1 MTLPFESG
9 VRVTSPFGVRPDP
22 FSGEPSGH
30 AGIDLTPLDPED
42 TAVRAVVSGT
52 VAQSRM
58 VTDPANRTSEWGN
71 YVSVFGDDGRMVYYC
86 HLAARAVS
94 QGDRVEAGQTLG
106 VEGRTGRATGVHL
119 HLEIREGGVPVDPS
133 LPLGVANTAGAEKPS
148 PQTSWPPRMW
158 YDEAAAWAVEAGIL
172 RGTGDGLALD
182 EPCTRG
188 MMVVFLHRLYEKL
201 RCTS

>member
-71 YVSVFGDDGRMVYYC
+71 YVSDFGDDGRMVYYC

-119 HLEIREGGVPVDPS
+119 HLEIREGDSGWESPMLYAKAED
-133 LPLGVANTAGAEKPS
+133 AGAGT
-148 PQTSWPPRMW
+148 QL
-158 YDEAAAWAVEAGIL
+158 YAG
-172 RGTGDGLALD
+172 RQQVSASVTVVYALG
-182 EPCTRG
+182 EVGYTNP
-188 MMVVFLHRLYEKL
+188 
-201 RCTS
+201 